1 MYIMTS
7 DGSDFVKDQMPAGC
21 LGSCHL

>member
-7 DGSDFVKDQMPAGC
+7 DGSDFVKDQMPADC
-21 LGSCHL
+21 LGPCHL